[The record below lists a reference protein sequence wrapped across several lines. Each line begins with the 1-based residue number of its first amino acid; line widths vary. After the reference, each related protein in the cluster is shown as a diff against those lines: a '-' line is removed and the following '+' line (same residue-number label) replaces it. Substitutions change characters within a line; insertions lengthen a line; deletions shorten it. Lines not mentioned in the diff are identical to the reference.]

1 MPVPDA
7 HLLFVDAVLYCYR
20 TGIPWRDLPG
30 HFGSWKSTHQRFGRW
45 CKSGVFDRV
54 LNRLASDADA
64 EYVMIDATIIRAHQH
79 SAGARKKG
87 AKTRPSGAPG
97 AV

>member
-1 MPVPDA
+1 MSPGMFRWRS
-7 HLLFVDAVLYCYR
+7 HR
-20 TGIPWRDLPG
+20 TSADPNL
-30 HFGSWKSTHQRFGRW
+30 TVARFLVAAKRCTGAAPSLGDDVRFAATRTLG
-45 CKSGVFDRV
+45 C
-54 LNRLASDADA
+54 DADA
-64 EYVMIDATIIRAHQH
+64 EYLMIDATIIRAHQH